1 MRYAILGGSFDP
13 VHIGHLTIAE
23 EALHQLNLGRVY
35 FVPAAQPPHK
45 DVSGGASDADRIAM
59 LEIALAGRPEFV
71 LEDEEIRRGGVSYT
85 ITTVEYFRKR
95 HPEIRPM
102 LIIGEDLVD
111 GFTTWKRAP
120 ELATMV
126 DLVLARRPVDPD
138 GSSPELMDR
147 EALQGSAG
155 PEPLAA
161 SASPE
166 ADAAEF
172 PAVLL
177 ENPPLPVSSSL
188 IRRRIQL
195 ARPYRYLLPQGV
207 YDYLVQRGLYR

>member
-23 EALHQLNLGRVY
+23 EALHQLNLSRVY
-35 FVPAAQPPHK
+35 FVPAGEPPHK
-45 DVSGGASDADRIAM
+45 DVSGGASDTDRLAM

-85 ITTVEYFRKR
+85 ITTVEYFQSR

-111 GFTTWKRAP
+111 GFGNWKRAQ
-120 ELATMV
+120 ELVGMV
-126 DLVLARRPVDPD
+126 DLVLARRPSERDALREESPD
-138 GSSPELMDR
+138 QVF
-147 EALQGSAG
+147 ALPHVS
-155 PEPLAA
+155 
-161 SASPE
+161 
-166 ADAAEF
+166 
-172 PAVLL
+172 L
-177 ENPPLPVSSSL
+177 ENPPLPVSSSM

-207 YDYLVQRGLYR
+207 YDYLVHRGLYR